1 MLYTP
6 STIGKIV
13 NKEKWKEPQ
22 HIKLLDELL
31 VKISQRKLWR
41 LIVNLPHRHGKS
53 ELISK
58 LFPFWYIGNYPDQTI
73 IIVTYQN
80 NLAREWGRRIREL
93 IANFG
98 KLLFSIHLDPNDHS
112 ASSIRVLPQGGKIFC
127 VGAGGLL
134 TGLGANVIIIDD
146 PIKNQKE
153 ALSLRQRDSLWE
165 WFKATL
171 FTRLEPD
178 GVLVIVMTR
187 WHNDDLVGR
196 ILHSNKFVEL
206 DINNLNETHT
216 EEAQS
221 IWFLLK
227 IPIIAKE
234 NDPLGRKLG
243 EPLWESRF
251 DLNNIMEQKKILGNF
266 WFSALYQQEPIFAT
280 GKLFY
285 REKFRYFTMEA
296 SNIVVEKVFDRE
308 IKRRYYSINDC
319 SIFATVDLAIKEKE
333 QTDYTVGIVFALN
346 TLREIFILEVVR
358 EKFNSTQHIDFLLQI
373 YSRWKPILIG
383 IESVQ
388 YQFSLI
394 QIARRKGLP
403 VKELR
408 ADRDKVARALT
419 ISALIDSETVFFLK
433 NSTWLDEFEKELLQ
447 FPNGN
452 HDDQVDAFAY
462 IPQMIEPITFSR
474 VFGLN
479 RKQKIEE

>member
-13 NKEKWKEPQ
+13 FKDKWNEPP

-31 VKISQRKLWR
+31 VKISQRKLRR
-41 LIVNLPHRHGKS
+41 LVINLPPRHGKS

-58 LFPFWYIGNYPDQTI
+58 LFPFWYIGNYPDHTI
-73 IIVTYQN
+73 MIVTYQN
-80 NLAREWGRRIREL
+80 NLAREWGKRIREL
-93 IANFG
+93 IVNFG
-98 KLLFSIHLDPNDHS
+98 EPLFSIHLDPKDRS

-127 VGAGGLL
+127 VGTGGLL
-134 TGLGANVIIIDD
+134 TGLGANIIIIDD

-153 ALSLRQRDSLWE
+153 ALSLRQRDTLWD

-206 DINNLNETHT
+206 NAKNINETHT
-216 EEAQS
+216 EEVQS
-221 IWFLLK
+221 IWYLLK
-227 IPIIAKE
+227 IPIIAVE
-234 NDPLGRKLG
+234 NDPLGRKPG
-243 EPLWESRF
+243 EPLWENRY
-251 DLNNIMEQKKILGNF
+251 DLNSIMEQKKLLGNF

-280 GKLFY
+280 GKLFHK
-285 REKFRYFTMEA
+285 EKFRYFTIKG
-296 SNIVVEKVFDRE
+296 NKIIVEKVLDRE
-308 IKRRYYSINDC
+308 VKRNFYNINDC

-333 QTDYTVGIVFALN
+333 QTDYTVGIVFAIN
-346 TLREIFILEVVR
+346 FLREVFILEVIR
-358 EKFNSTQHIDFLLQI
+358 EKFNAAQHIDFLLQI

-419 ISALIDSETVFFLK
+419 ISAMVDSEMVFFLE
-433 NSTWLDEFEKELLQ
+433 NATWLDEFEKELLQ

-479 RKQKIEE
+479 PKQKIEE